1 MRKFALILS
10 FLLVAGFCG
19 SAWSYDAVDHVS
31 VAPNLKGDLL
41 IFPAY
46 FADQGW
52 ETKFTVVNTSLTQS
66 VVAKVIFRSA
76 LRSQEILDF
85 FIYLSPTDV
94 WTGTIYYNSAQ
105 GRVYVTSADDSVNN
119 NSGGLNFASATAPL
133 DIQVVD
139 VCAGDIATIGY
150 VEVVE
155 ACSLNLGNPPVSKSL
170 IKSVYEAWVS
180 GGNAAPTTVLY
191 NATTYN
197 VNLPINVLTAVEE
210 ITNSTTG
217 SSFSLNA
224 TVMKNYDSTDLM
236 TVAVETK
243 IGINANNT
251 ITEVEAALAKNNLAI
266 PYYTGS
272 LGFTLSVVTF
282 PTKMAG
288 FPCGVNNWL
297 GTYTGFPDVFYTL
310 TAYDLEEN
318 TVTITIDFSP
328 PVITTNYF
336 SYEVNTILAADFSS
350 AIGSFEEGWMRIGL
364 DAGPS
369 TGSTLSCPACG
380 NITYTDAPAIASAM
394 RFNTNAQGGWQYAAY
409 DLGAVTVNG
418 AAEAQYQYFM
428 QNDNTTG
435 WISH

>member
-1 MRKFALILS
+1 M
-10 FLLVAGFCG
+10 
-19 SAWSYDAVDHVS
+19 
-31 VAPNLKGDLL
+31 
-41 IFPAY
+41 
-46 FADQGW
+46 
-52 ETKFTVVNTSLTQS
+52 
-66 VVAKVIFRSA
+66 VAKVIFRSA

-272 LGFTLSVVTF
+272 L
-282 PTKMAG
+282 
-288 FPCGVNNWL
+288 
-297 GTYTGFPDVFYTL
+297 D
-310 TAYDLEEN
+310 
-318 TVTITIDFSP
+318 SP
-328 PVITTNYF
+328 SP
-336 SYEVNTILAADFSS
+336 SS
-350 AIGSFEEGWMRIGL
+350 PSRPKWPGS
-364 DAGPS
+364 
-369 TGSTLSCPACG
+369 PA
-380 NITYTDAPAIASAM
+380 
-394 RFNTNAQGGWQYAAY
+394 
-409 DLGAVTVNG
+409 V
-418 AAEAQYQYFM
+418 
-428 QNDNTTG
+428 
-435 WISH
+435 